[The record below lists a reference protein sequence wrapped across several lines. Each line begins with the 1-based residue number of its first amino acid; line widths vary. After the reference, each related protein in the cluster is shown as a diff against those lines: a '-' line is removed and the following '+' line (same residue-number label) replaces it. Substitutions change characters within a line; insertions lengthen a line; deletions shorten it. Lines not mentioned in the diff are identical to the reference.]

1 MMPML
6 EAIIGFLNPCQ
17 ITSLNFTPSEQPLI
31 SCGLFRLITSIH
43 ENVKGLF
50 KVKLYLFLT
59 CHVENVDSLDLLMWW
74 ATNEF
79 KFPNVGF
86 LA

>member
-50 KVKLYLFLT
+50 KV
-59 CHVENVDSLDLLMWW
+59 
-74 ATNEF
+74 
-79 KFPNVGF
+79 
-86 LA
+86 